1 MELNKIHHGNC
12 FDYFKRCEAKSVDH
26 VFTSP
31 PYNRK
36 RNDKY
41 ELYDDTIADYFE
53 FLTTVVEECRR
64 IARKYVL
71 LNIMPNYYNKA
82 DVYALIGRYSDQ
94 IQQIIIWEKTNP
106 LPRGGSALTNAYEM
120 ILVFGDSS
128 LKSNS
133 TYTKNIIRT
142 PVNGKMP
149 KHHKAVMHPDVADWF
164 IEKFT
169 QENEIIMDP
178 FMGTGT
184 TALSCVK
191 YNRNFIGI
199 ELVQE
204 YVEYATQRIEEAK
217 SEPQQLTIEEV
228 Q

>member
-12 FDYFKRCEAKSVDH
+12 IDYLPRLNANSVDH

-41 ELYDDTIADYFE
+41 ELYDDVIADYFG
-53 FLTTVVEECRR
+53 FLSFIVEESRR
-64 IARKYVL
+64 IARGYVF
-71 LNIMPNYYNKA
+71 LNIMPSYYNKA
-82 DVYALIGRYSDQ
+82 DVYALIGRYSDD

-106 LPRGGSALTNAYEM
+106 LPRGGSAITNAYEM

-142 PVNGKMP
+142 PVNSKMP
-149 KHHKAVMHPDVADWF
+149 KNHKAVMHPDVADWF

-169 QENEIIMDP
+169 QENEIILDP

-204 YVEYATQRIEEAK
+204 YVEYATKRIEEYK
-217 SEPQQLTIEEV
+217 NEPEQLTIKE
-228 Q
+228 